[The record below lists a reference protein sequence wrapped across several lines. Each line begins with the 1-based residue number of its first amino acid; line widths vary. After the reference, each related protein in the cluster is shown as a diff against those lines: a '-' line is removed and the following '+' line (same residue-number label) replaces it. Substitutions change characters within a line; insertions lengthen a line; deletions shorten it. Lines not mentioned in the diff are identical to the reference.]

1 MSSKHRIA
9 IVCSKYNEKIV
20 EGLLNGAKKRLTEE
34 NLSISEKDIY
44 LVPGAWEI
52 GVMTKKLCNSKKYNG
67 IIALGCLIK
76 GDTAHF
82 EYIAE
87 PLVHALMDLS
97 VKYTIPVGMGV
108 LTCYTA
114 KQAYERSLDNKENKG
129 YETALAVLEMLKL
142 LK

>member
-1 MSSKHRIA
+1 MSTKQRIA

-20 EGLLNGAKKRLTEE
+20 ESLLKGAKKRLSEE

-52 GVMTKKLCNSKKYNG
+52 GVMTKKLCTSKKYKA
-67 IIALGCLIK
+67 IITLGCLIK

-87 PLVHALMDLS
+87 PLVHALMNLS
-97 VKYTIPVGMGV
+97 VKYSIPIGMGV
-108 LTCYTA
+108 LTCYTP
-114 KQAYERSLDNKENKG
+114 KQAYERSLDDKGNKG
-129 YETALAVLEMLKL
+129 YEAASAVIEIIKL
-142 LK
+142 LR